1 MGRADQDADC
11 DGGWAA
17 MTARDKGNGAG
28 LVRRIPTRLRG
39 YPTKVGG
46 GGVELPRPKKAREAA
61 FTAADAAKMLI
72 EAIAVRLLSEWT
84 KYISHGSGSASSPD
98 YH

>member
-1 MGRADQDADC
+1 MGRAGQDADC
-11 DGGWAA
+11 DGGRAA
-17 MTARDKGNGAG
+17 MTARDKGNGAS

-46 GGVELPRPKKAREAA
+46 GGVELPRPKTAREAA

-72 EAIAVRLLSEWT
+72 EAIAVRLLSEGT
-84 KYISHGSGSASSPD
+84 KYISHGSGSASSLG
-98 YH
+98 YR

>member
-1 MGRADQDADC
+1 MGRAGQDADC
-11 DGGWAA
+11 DGGRAA

-46 GGVELPRPKKAREAA
+46 GGLTGVGK
-61 FTAADAAKMLI
+61 
-72 EAIAVRLLSEWT
+72 
-84 KYISHGSGSASSPD
+84 G
-98 YH
+98 